1 MHYTSQLC
9 AKGNIHR
16 NGQCIRYVNDAA
28 SLVVLHVFRTS
39 VCSLFLHMPVYL
51 TPFDFPQLPRHLQPS
66 TVGLY
71 DCLSVRL
78 SRCG

>member
-16 NGQCIRYVNDAA
+16 NGQCIRYVNDA
-28 SLVVLHVFRTS
+28 SLVALHVIRTS
-39 VCSLFLHMPVYL
+39 VCSLFLQMPVYL
-51 TPFDFPQLPRHLQPS
+51 TPFDVPQLPRHLQLS

-71 DCLSVRL
+71 DCLSVWL
-78 SRCG
+78 SGCG